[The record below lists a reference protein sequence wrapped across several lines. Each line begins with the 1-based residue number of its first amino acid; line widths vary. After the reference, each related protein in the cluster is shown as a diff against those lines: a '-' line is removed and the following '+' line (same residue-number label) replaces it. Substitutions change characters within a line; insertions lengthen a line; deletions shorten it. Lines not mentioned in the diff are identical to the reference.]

1 MRPHPVRCAGPHDAA
16 HAPDAEIVP
25 DDHAKAAGQELLIAE
40 RQVALREAFAHLSP
54 CCPQLITLLTDNPP
68 ASYAEISAT
77 LGTPAG
83 SIGPTRRRCLDKP
96 RRYPAIAALISADPQ
111 TAG

>member
-1 MRPHPVRCAGPHDAA
+1 MRSHPVRCAGPHDAA

-25 DDHAKAAGQELLIAE
+25 DDHAKAAGQELLMAE
-40 RQVALREAFAHLSP
+40 RQVSLREVFAHLSP

-68 ASYAEISAT
+68 VRRDQHHA
-77 LGTPAG
+77 GHPAR
-83 SIGPTRRRCLDKP
+83 SIGPARRRCLDKP